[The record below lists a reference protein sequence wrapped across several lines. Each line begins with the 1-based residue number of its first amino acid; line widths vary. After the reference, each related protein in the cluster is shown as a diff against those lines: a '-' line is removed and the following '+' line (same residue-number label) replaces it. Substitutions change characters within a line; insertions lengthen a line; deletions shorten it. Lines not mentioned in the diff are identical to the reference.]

1 MDSQNKISFNA
12 VMTAAAVLL
21 CVIAGVLFHVL
32 GFGVL
37 NIVCSE
43 IILIPS
49 LILLMGVSIG
59 SERGFDAHKD
69 GYIAY
74 CHSGVDRECAH
85 GCIQCRTG
93 PVFHHRRGAPC
104 IIPAG
109 MFIPVYQV
117 EPVMFPVMKSIR
129 FFLIAALCCLSLPA
143 FSAKDRLVEKIRKDT
158 GLDHVGRRGQFFR
171 LRPKR

>member
-32 GFGVL
+32 GFGTL

-59 SERGFDAHKD
+59 SERVSMLIKTATSLVV
-69 GYIAY
+69 IVA
-74 CHSGVDRECAH
+74 
-85 GCIQCRTG
+85 
-93 PVFHHRRGAPC
+93 
-104 IIPAG
+104 
-109 MFIPVYQV
+109 
-117 EPVMFPVMKSIR
+117 
-129 FFLIAALCCLSLPA
+129 LIANVLMGVFNAGPA
-143 FSAKDRLVEKIRKDT
+143 PYFIIDVVLLVILLVCSYHFTRLN
-158 GLDHVGRRGQFFR
+158 Q
-171 LRPKR
+171 

>member
-32 GFGVL
+32 GFGTL

-59 SERGFDAHKD
+59 SERVSMLIKTATSL
-69 GYIAY
+69 IVIVA
-74 CHSGVDRECAH
+74 
-85 GCIQCRTG
+85 
-93 PVFHHRRGAPC
+93 
-104 IIPAG
+104 
-109 MFIPVYQV
+109 
-117 EPVMFPVMKSIR
+117 
-129 FFLIAALCCLSLPA
+129 LIANVLMGVFNAGPA
-143 FSAKDRLVEKIRKDT
+143 PYFIIDGVLLVI
-158 GLDHVGRRGQFFR
+158 LLVCSYQFTK
-171 LRPKR
+171 LNQ